1 MEVPGT
7 NDFRTENIFEASYI
21 GGGDGGIVDHGGCVD
36 NILHS
41 TELRV
46 DIAQSKF
53 QGREVANVDLA
64 IRTLASC
71 ARRKARKFL
80 DNLTSEFN

>member
-1 MEVPGT
+1 MEIPGA
-7 NDFRTENIFEASYI
+7 NDFRTKNIFKTSYT
-21 GGGDGGIVDHGGCVD
+21 GGGNGGIVDHGGCMN

-53 QGREVANVDLA
+53 QGREVANVNLA
-64 IRTLASC
+64 IRALASC
-71 ARRKARKFL
+71 ARRKTREFL
-80 DNLTSEFN
+80 DDLASEFN